1 MASNESNSKT
11 FAAEAVARLYSGE
24 MTDAEERNIESWLQA
39 DPQHRAD
46 YQKMLDVWD
55 AAGNVGGTTEQ
66 EARSGWFGNRLLLGV
81 AASLLAL
88 TVVPL
93 LMFYTSGPGS
103 ELRRYET
110 GVGEIREIALV
121 DGSQVTLNTNTQVL
135 VDISETQRRIILD
148 HGEAFFDIA
157 KDPSRPLTVSA
168 GDRVITVLGTSFN
181 VNWDGRDVTVAVIEG
196 QVAVQAEGAEETAV
210 EHLIRLN
217 NASGSSPGSMALQ
230 QGVVLEAGDVAQISR
245 TAEPVI
251 EAVSGNTDRYQSWRF
266 GYIRFDDEPL
276 SIVIKELNRYSSTR
290 LSVESPDIA
299 NMKVSGVF
307 RTSDIDNTISGLELI
322 FPIKVLDRGDHM
334 LIVSANDR

>member
-24 MTDAEERNIESWLQA
+24 MNEAEERNIESWLQA
-39 DPQHRAD
+39 DPRHRAD

-55 AAGNVGGTTEQ
+55 AAGNMGGTTEQ

-88 TVVPL
+88 MAVPL
-93 LMFYTSGPGS
+93 LMFYTNGPGS

-110 GVGEIREIALV
+110 GIGEIREIALV

-181 VNWDGRDVTVAVIEG
+181 VNWDGRDVTVAVVEG
-196 QVAVQAEGAEETAV
+196 QVTVQAEGTEETAV

-217 NASGSSPGSMALQ
+217 NASGGSSEPKALQ
-230 QGVVLEAGDVAQISR
+230 RGVVLEAGDVAQISR

-251 EAVSGNTDRYQSWRF
+251 EAVSGNVDRYQSWRF

-276 SIVIKELNRYSSTR
+276 GALIEELNRYSSTR

-299 NMKVSGVF
+299 NLKVSGVF
-307 RTSDIDNTISGLELI
+307 RTSDIDNTLSGLELI

-334 LIVSANDR
+334 LIVSVSDR